1 MSGILDSN
9 QRPQR
14 PERRALPAA
23 LIPVKILKCEAELN
37 GRWKRTQGPE
47 PVNSKSVKKQAAAAG
62 CFRIYRR
69 ESRSC
74 ANTRKIHTYKK
85 SLPDW
90 KALARVTGLEP
101 VISGVTGQR
110 DNQLRYT
117 RVMFNN
123 IYSSLIL
130 VNRSKHKFAK
140 KIIFFYL
147 CSPIIF
153 SIQIIEYQ
161 RPNFLAQSLKVPTVA
176 KPICW

>member
-1 MSGILDSN
+1 MSFKIKNASKYLEASN
-9 QRPQR
+9 IVGYTGFEPATSTSRTS
-14 PERRALPAA
+14 RA
-23 LIPVKILKCEAELN
+23 
-37 GRWKRTQGPE
+37 T
-47 PVNSKSVKKQAAAAG
+47 
-62 CFRIYRR
+62 
-69 ESRSC
+69 SC

-130 VNRSKHKFAK
+130 VNRSEHKFAK

-153 SIQIIEYQ
+153 SIQTIEYQ